1 MGPQQ
6 EVDGVAGLVDGA
18 IQIFPLAIDLKAT
31 LNKVNAIGRSI
42 VKCG

>member
-31 LNKVNAIGRSI
+31 LKKPPFSPTACR
-42 VKCG
+42 